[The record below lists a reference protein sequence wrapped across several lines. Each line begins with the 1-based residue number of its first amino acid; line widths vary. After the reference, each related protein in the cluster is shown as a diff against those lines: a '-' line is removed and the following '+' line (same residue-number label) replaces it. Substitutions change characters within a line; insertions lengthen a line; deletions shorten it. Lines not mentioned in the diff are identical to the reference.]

1 MQNGIPSLF
10 SDFYRQ
16 HHGWLKRFMSRHLSC
31 QHTAEDLTQDSFIRL
46 ISRRENLSQIDSPR
60 AYLTTI
66 AKGLLANYWRRQ
78 DIEQTYLEAQK
89 HHTELES
96 ASAEE
101 HYELLERLYQLDLM
115 LKNLPPKA
123 RQAFL
128 MSRIQG
134 VRYQDIALELE
145 VSERMVKKYIAQA
158 MLQCLTVQTEASV

>member
-101 HYELLERLYQLDLM
+101 LKQLPLLQVGN
-115 LKNLPPKA
+115 LKIWPK
-123 RQAFL
+123 RKESQP
-128 MSRIQG
+128 SR
-134 VRYQDIALELE
+134 YLE
-145 VSERMVKKYIAQA
+145 VILPGRHLLIR
-158 MLQCLTVQTEASV
+158 